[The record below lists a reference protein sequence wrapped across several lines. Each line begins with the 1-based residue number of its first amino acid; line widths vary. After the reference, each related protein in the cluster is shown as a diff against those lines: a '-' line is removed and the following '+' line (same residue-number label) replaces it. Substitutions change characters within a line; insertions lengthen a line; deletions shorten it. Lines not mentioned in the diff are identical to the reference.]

1 MSLLDRM
8 NRHAEA
14 ARQAVHQRIGQPD
27 TIAIRADIAQ
37 DIATRI
43 RADEDRRVFDSLND
57 ESVDLNQFV
66 TQVSAASDAAD
77 ASVLT
82 YEALRS
88 AIDRMNHAPG
98 PQEMFDMGGRWA
110 EAYARTRRASRSVKI
125 VREEPTLR
133 EIWND

>member
-1 MSLLDRM
+1 MEISQRAILYQGMNQDR
-8 NRHAEA
+8 RE
-14 ARQAVHQRIGQPD
+14 
-27 TIAIRADIAQ
+27 Q
-37 DIATRI
+37 DIRDA
-43 RADEDRRVFDSLND
+43 LND

-66 TQVSAASDAAD
+66 TQVSAVSDAAD
-77 ASVLT
+77 AQVLS
-82 YEALRS
+82 YETLRA

>member
-1 MSLLDRM
+1 MEISQRAIIYQGM
-8 NRHAEA
+8 NQDAREREFAEA
-14 ARQAVHQRIGQPD
+14 LRDENAAR
-27 TIAIRADIAQ
+27 IAQ
-37 DIATRI
+37 DFASGMSN
-43 RADEDRRVFDSLND
+43 V
-57 ESVDLNQFV
+57 
-66 TQVSAASDAAD
+66 SDAAD
-77 ASVLT
+77 AQVLS
-82 YEALRS
+82 YETLRA